1 MRDKLAEYRLEG
13 MVYAFKQIKENG
25 LEAFEKELA
34 FRSPLNLSIPIR
46 QKELKKITDDIINRS
61 MNVILV
67 FALAVLHDEF
77 GFGAKRCKQFVDRF
91 NSKTAGLVEDYI
103 TWDEQMQI
111 IKDELGIEVK
121 FG

>member
-13 MVYAFKQIKENG
+13 MVYAYKQIKENG

-34 FRSPLNLSIPIR
+34 FRSPLNLSIPIK
-46 QKELKKITDDIINRS
+46 QKELKKITDDVINRS